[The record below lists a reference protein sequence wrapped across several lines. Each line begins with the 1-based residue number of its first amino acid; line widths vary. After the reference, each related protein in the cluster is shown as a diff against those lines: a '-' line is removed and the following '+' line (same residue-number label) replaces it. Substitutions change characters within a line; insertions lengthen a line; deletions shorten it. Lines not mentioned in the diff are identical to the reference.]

1 MSTAI
6 SVRNLR
12 KEFGTGPAKTIAV
25 DDVTFSLGDGE
36 ILGFLG
42 PNGAGKTTTIKML
55 CGLIKP
61 TQGCISIGG
70 VDVAAK
76 PRQGMRRLGTVLE
89 GSRNTYWR
97 LTVAENLQYFASC
110 RGANTRD
117 FPRTID
123 RLLATLGLT
132 AKRNALVQTLSRG
145 MQQKVALA
153 CALCTDPEILLLDEP
168 TLGLDLQSSLA
179 IQREIR
185 RLAQEERKAVLLTT
199 HQMEVASSL
208 STRIAVMNQGQIVA
222 LDTVK
227 RLLGSF
233 TVDVYKIRL
242 HGTVS
247 LGCKLRLE
255 RQWAAEI
262 ITDGVETTVHI
273 PCERVEGLSSIVETL
288 ERFSVT
294 IVSLERVEP
303 SLGQVYVGLLEGRFC
318 ETVSASS

>member
-25 DDVTFSLGDGE
+25 DDVTFNLGDGE

-61 TQGCISIGG
+61 TQGFISVGG
-70 VDVAAK
+70 VDMAAK

-153 CALCTDPEILLLDEP
+153 CALCTDPEVLLLDEP

-185 RLAQEERKAVLLTT
+185 RLAQEERRAVLLTT
-199 HQMEVASSL
+199 HQMEVASL
-208 STRIAVMNQGQIVA
+208 SSRIAVMNHGQIVA
-222 LDTVK
+222 FDTVK
-227 RLLGSF
+227 SLLGSF
-233 TVDVYKIRL
+233 TVDVYKLRL

-255 RQWAAEI
+255 RQWAAQI

-273 PCERVEGLSSIVETL
+273 PCERVQGLSSIVEVL
-288 ERFSVT
+288 ERFSAT

-303 SLGQVYVGLLEGRFC
+303 SLGQVYVSLLEGRSR